1 MLSAILFFTAVLS
14 APPAAPSPAAAQ
26 QDDPAVRIW
35 LSDDG
40 RYQRGDRAK
49 VEVKAR
55 EDGYLV
61 VLNVDPDGRL
71 RVLFP
76 LDPSDDALIRGGK
89 KYEILGRGDREAF
102 TIDQRSGHG
111 TVYAAISHDPFNFQG
126 YVTGDHWDLTA
137 LGDVRISDKPETDLN
152 AFVQRIARSDF
163 DYDILG
169 YDVYENVV
177 YGSGTTVN
185 EYNYGPM
192 LYSDGYGD
200 YGYGCYS
207 YWGCGGSS
215 IFIGIGFGHR
225 HRFYDPFFY
234 DPFFYS
240 PFFYSPYY
248 YPAYYYPRSYY
259 PGYRYPFHRYPYAS
273 YPGYRYP
280 GGRAPF
286 GTYYSTPWRRRG
298 VDPVVAS
305 GFQWRAREIA
315 TRTPTNGSL
324 ASAYRAPIDARPRAA
339 GVPTPRP
346 ARGSFAGMPSPVRNR
361 ERLDAAPRRSLDPRS
376 NEIVLTNV
384 PERGPVGRR
393 AVDRPGNPVP
403 QPQRVRSGADDQ
415 VGRSQVTGRPAN
427 VRPANMPTRVPEARP
442 AAPQIRD
449 RNESRGAPV
458 TGRGDRSAYE
468 GTRVITPRAPEA
480 RRAED
485 ERPASRPNI
494 ERVQNMERGQNI
506 ERGQMSAPSGRV
518 EPRGDPSPARAEPS
532 NSPPPAR
539 MEPRQQESRPAPAAR
554 GGNDG
559 GGGRSAGGGAPS
571 DRGGGGGWGG
581 HGGGGGGGRGAGGG
595 GGGLGGGG
603 GGRHR

>member
-14 APPAAPSPAAAQ
+14 APPGVPSPAAAQ
-26 QDDPAVRIW
+26 QDDPAIRIW

-49 VEVKAR
+49 VQVKAR

-61 VLNVDPDGRL
+61 VLNVSPDGRL

-89 KYEILGRGDREAF
+89 KYEIIGRGDREAF

-111 TVYAAISHDPFNFQG
+111 TVYAAISHDPYKFEG

-137 LGDVRISDKPETDLN
+137 LDDVRISDKPETDLN

-163 DYDILG
+163 DYDVLG

-185 EYNYGPM
+185 EYNYGPA
-192 LYSDGYGD
+192 LYSDWYG
-200 YGYGCYS
+200 GYGCYS
-207 YWGCGGSS
+207 YWGCGGTS
-215 IFIGIGFGHR
+215 IFIGVGFGHR
-225 HRFYDPFFY
+225 HRFFGNPFFFDPFFF
-234 DPFFYS
+234 DPFFPTFFQPVFVQPVFFVPVR
-240 PFFYSPYY
+240 PFFGFPVRR
-248 YPAYYYPRSYY
+248 P
-259 PGYRYPFHRYPYAS
+259 
-273 YPGYRYP
+273 
-280 GGRAPF
+280 PF
-286 GTYYSTPWRRRG
+286 GGFFATPWRQRG
-298 VDPVVAS
+298 VDPVVAT
-305 GFQWRAREIA
+305 GFQWRGRQVP

-324 ASAYRAPIDARPRAA
+324 ASGYRAPIDTRARVAA
-339 GVPTPRP
+339 VPMPRP
-346 ARGSFAGMPSPVRNR
+346 ARGSLTSSPSQVRNR
-361 ERLDAAPRRSLDPRS
+361 ERLDAAPRRSLDPRPGQTRS
-376 NEIVLTNV
+376 NEILLSNV

-393 AVDRPGNPVP
+393 AVDRPGSPVP
-403 QPQRVRSGADDQ
+403 QPQRVRSSAEDQ
-415 VGRSQVTGRPAN
+415 AGGRSQATGRPAN
-427 VRPANMPTRVPEARP
+427 VPNRMPEARP

-449 RNESRGAPV
+449 RNENRGAPV
-458 TGRGDRSAYE
+458 TGRDDRSAYE
-468 GTRVITPRAPEA
+468 GTRVISPRAPEA
-480 RRAED
+480 RRADD

-494 ERVQNMERGQNI
+494 ERGQNMERGQ
-506 ERGQMSAPSGRV
+506 MSTPSGRF
-518 EPRGDPSPARAEPS
+518 EPRGDPAPARVEPS

-559 GGGRSAGGGAPS
+559 GGGRSAGGAAPT

-581 HGGGGGGGRGAGGG
+581 HGGGGGRGAGGG
-595 GGGLGGGG
+595 GGGGFGGGG